1 MFEPKFIITQ
11 QILKNIGTIEGAK
24 EVIERAALVPMY
36 EADFRREALI
46 RTVHFGTKLEGND
59 LSLTE
64 AERVIEGPSFASAT
78 SRRLPIRPFRDSDAT
93 AGERDRNVQEVIN
106 YREVMAYLDRLKEKA
121 DKKEEWRYS
130 EGQLKKIHRLTVA
143 RILPE
148 NQGGEYRRTQVVVRN
163 LRTQEIS
170 FRPPP
175 AVEVSYQVEDF
186 LSWLNSVRGR
196 EVHPVLRA
204 GITHY
209 ELARIHPFVDGN
221 GRAARAYTLLVLF
234 LEGYEVKKFF
244 SLEEYYDRYPKNYY
258 EALQSVEKM
267 GGNETVWLE
276 FFVEGLKQE
285 LVRIKEQVIKLS
297 AQVQSL
303 PQQIALTNRQIQILE
318 AMKARGGQITTKEA
332 KEVVRMVSGDTIIR
346 DLNDLIK
353 KEVVKKQGS
362 TKASKYILVGE

>member
-64 AERVIEGPSFASAT
+64 AERVIEEDKTEA
-78 SRRLPIRPFRDSDAT
+78 
-93 AGERDRNVQEVIN
+93 RDRNVQEVIN